1 MNSAFIRAIRGPILL
16 MVLGAL
22 ILIDH
27 RGDVSFWRTWPLLL
41 ITGGLL
47 VLAERAAIRENP
59 WTAAAPPP
67 RRRHRRLRTG
77 PLGSR
82 IPRRR
87 RCATRGM
94 KRREGRRHETRIVD
108 RTAGAD
114 RDRHAVPAE

>member
-59 WTAAAPPP
+59 WAAATPPP
-67 RRRHRRLRTG
+67 PMQPPSTIQYRPFGQPDPGEQPPPAAGSAGNEQQPGG
-77 PLGSR
+77 PQ
-82 IPRRR
+82 
-87 RCATRGM
+87 A
-94 KRREGRRHETRIVD
+94 
-108 RTAGAD
+108 
-114 RDRHAVPAE
+114 

>member
-27 RGDVSFWRTWPLLL
+27 RGDVSFWRTWPLLS

-67 RRRHRRLRTG
+67 PPPPSTITYRPFGQPDPAPPPVRNAGNEETG
-77 PLGSR
+77 GPQ
-82 IPRRR
+82 
-87 RCATRGM
+87 A
-94 KRREGRRHETRIVD
+94 
-108 RTAGAD
+108 
-114 RDRHAVPAE
+114 